1 MSYDDKSFVG
11 MDCCPICNEPRGIL
25 FDKQVKNSLNKY
37 NFVSPELCDKCLKQA
52 KEEGWFI
59 LYECDPEQVG
69 KKIKHNFTGRY
80 LKMRMEALDKAYPNY
95 DYVDEH
101 RFVCA
106 DLETFE
112 NLLKDA
118 EKKDE
123 NVSQS

>member
-1 MSYDDKSFVG
+1 MSYEEKSYVG

-25 FDKQVKNSLNKY
+25 LHEHLQNTLNKY

-59 LYECDPEQVG
+59 LYECDPEQIG

-95 DYVDEH
+95 NFVEKC
-101 RFVCA
+101 RFVCT
-106 DLETFE
+106 DLETFK

-123 NVSQS
+123 NDTQ

>member
-1 MSYDDKSFVG
+1 MSYKEKDWIG
-11 MDCCPICNEPRGIL
+11 MDCCPLCSKPKSI
-25 FDKQVKNSLNKY
+25 VMNKRMEKTLEEHMCL
-37 NFVSPELCDKCLKQA
+37 SPELCDKCLKQA

-59 LYECDPEQVG
+59 LYECDPEQIG
-69 KKIKHNFTGRY
+69 KKVKNNFTGRY

-95 DYVDEH
+95 KYVDEN

-106 DLETFE
+106 DLETFR

-123 NVSQS
+123 NDTQ